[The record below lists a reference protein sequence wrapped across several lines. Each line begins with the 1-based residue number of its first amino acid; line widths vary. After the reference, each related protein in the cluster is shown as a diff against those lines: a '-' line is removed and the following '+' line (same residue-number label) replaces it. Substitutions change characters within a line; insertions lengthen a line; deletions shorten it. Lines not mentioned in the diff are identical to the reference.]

1 MNRYLV
7 IGLLL
12 LAGCAGLITSQLFDL
27 YGGSNAKQRL
37 VSADQLSVDYWTEV
51 KPILDNRCVS
61 CHACY
66 DAPCQLKLTAPEA
79 IDRGITHQRVYD
91 ARRLKQA
98 QTTRLFEDANNTQGW
113 RDLGFSP
120 VLNERVETAQANR
133 EASVLYQS
141 LELKKRNPLAK
152 DQPFI
157 PDEVELANSDSWQ
170 CPTDDV
176 YSQFAESNPQH
187 GMPYGF
193 PALSSAEASTL
204 QTWVEAGARYSAR
217 PALSEE
223 LVDRVALWEEFLN
236 KESLQAQLASR
247 YIYEHLFLANLFFND
262 PTVAATQVE
271 QYFRI
276 VRSRT
281 KPGQPVDLI
290 ATRRPYDDPG
300 VERVYYRLEPYQ
312 ETVVA
317 KTHMPYA
324 LNSTRLSKWQ
334 KWFLESDYS
343 VTSLP
348 SYKPEDASN
357 PIKTF
362 VDLPAE
368 SRYRFMLEES
378 NFTIKG
384 FIKGPVCKG
393 QSAVNV
399 INEHFWVFFVD
410 PKHQSGE
417 RMERFLSDNL
427 EAYQLPASQEDTL
440 ALFSSW
446 NHYAEKEQKLI
457 KARSRYLSDAF
468 ENSDDFG
475 IDMIWDGD
483 GGNPNS
489 TLTVFRH
496 FDAASVNQGL
506 IGQTPKTAWVIDYP
520 QLERIHYLLV
530 AGYDVY
536 GNIGHQLLSRIY
548 MDFLRMEGESL
559 FLHLLP
565 HDARKAEREFWYRK
579 APEEVNKYM
588 KLERMGLKVVSSV
601 EYKTERPK
609 QELFALLRQHLEGSL
624 PQKHRMDAS
633 LTPSVAKSLSKLQ
646 TSLKKGFQYM
656 PDVAML
662 QINSSKDKPSYV
674 TLVKNVGHLN
684 VASILFENLNIEHD
698 ETGLSAVPGFI
709 GSYPNVFFSVEESGL
724 DALVA
729 AITSIKTKNDYV
741 DIVNRYGIRRTNPDF
756 WRRIDQFTAGFRERS
771 PVEFGVLDLNKYENK

>member
-27 YGGSNAKQRL
+27 YGGSKTKQRL

-79 IDRGITHQRVYD
+79 VDRGITHQRVYD

-141 LELKKRNPLAK
+141 LELKKRNPMAK

-157 PDEVELANSDSWQ
+157 PDEVELANPDSWQ

-193 PALSSAEASTL
+193 PALSKGEANTL
-204 QTWVEAGARYSAR
+204 QTWVETGARYSAR
-217 PALSEE
+217 PPLSTE
-223 LVDRVALWEEFLN
+223 LVDKVVLWEEFLN

-262 PTVAATQVE
+262 PTAATTQVE

-457 KARSRYLSDAF
+457 KARSRYLSDEF

-483 GGNPNS
+483 GDNPNS
-489 TLTVFRH
+489 ALTVFRH
-496 FDAASVNQGL
+496 FDAASVNHGL

-601 EYKTERPK
+601 DYKTDQPK

-624 PQKHRMDAS
+624 PQKHRMDES
-633 LTPSVAKSLSKLQ
+633 LTPGVAKSLSKLQ
-646 TSLKKGFQYM
+646 TSFKKGFRYM

-684 VASILFENLNIEHD
+684 VASILFENLNIEND

-709 GSYPNVFFSVEESGL
+709 GSYPNVFFSVEESEL
-724 DALVA
+724 DALVG
-729 AITSIKTKNDYV
+729 AITSIETKNDYV